1 MLFNKS
7 LSDVTFTDIEDLM
20 TNRIEES
27 EILDYK
33 DRSIEDNN
41 VLKEVTAF
49 SNSRGGYLI
58 YGIEESG
65 RGGYPESI
73 NGIENSY
80 NSERLE
86 QLIISNIMP
95 RINVQI
101 KKIFIP
107 DSERMILVL
116 RIPEG
121 QNKPYFN
128 NRANKYYKRYNFEAK
143 EMSESEIEALYRER
157 FFGVSRLSQYI
168 NDVISFNRSRLPV
181 ENHSII
187 DGHIIV
193 TPLRIEDKMMDIED
207 SRRIVSEVGQTLL
220 DIPFR
225 CQNYLY
231 GIARPSRYG
240 IKWKEDYQ
248 YRNVEVHRNG
258 LIHCMQDYSTHGN
271 KGERLFWDNGFACRL
286 LQTILFSDIVYSKFN
301 FVGKIKIVVKIF
313 NCVNSQ
319 PTSSYAQMPRSENIA
334 SYSDEIYV
342 EREWDSW
349 KIRDDYLKIGKS
361 IMDEISNYFG
371 IWTSPIFVEEADSIK
386 VRFSNT

>member
-7 LSDVTFTDIEDLM
+7 LSDVTFADIEDLM
-20 TNRIEES
+20 TAKIEES

-58 YGIEESG
+58 YGIGESG

-73 NGIENSY
+73 NGIESSY

-86 QLIISNIMP
+86 QLIISNIIP
-95 RINVQI
+95 RINVHI

-157 FFGVSRLSQYI
+157 FFGVSKLSQYI
-168 NDVISFNRSRLPV
+168 NDVISFNRNRLPV

-193 TPLRIEDKMMDIED
+193 TPLRIEDKIMDVED
-207 SRRIVSEVGQTLL
+207 SRRMASELGIKRLEV
-220 DIPFR
+220 PSR
-225 CQNYLY
+225 CQNYLS
-231 GIARPSRYG
+231 GRARPSRYG
-240 IKWKEDYQ
+240 IKWSDDREYKS
-248 YRNVEVHRNG
+248 VEVHRNG
-258 LIHCMQDYSTHGN
+258 LVHCMQDYADPFIQD
-271 KGERLFWDNGFACRL
+271 ERLFWDYGFACRL
-286 LQTILFSDIVYSKFN
+286 LKTILFSDIVYSNLRFI
-301 FVGKIKIVVKIF
+301 GKVKIVIKIF
-313 NCVNSQ
+313 NCMNSQ
-319 PTSSYAQMPRSENIA
+319 PVSNYTQKPKPENVVSHSE
-334 SYSDEIYV
+334 EMYV

-349 KIRDDYLKIGKS
+349 RLKDDYLKIGKS

-371 IWTSPIFVEEADSIK
+371 VWTSPLFVEETDSIK
-386 VRFSNT
+386 FFVANT